1 MRYYSNMEDQE
12 SNAANLNIKRLE
24 EREKKNFERKIV
36 ELSKTNRQLSTEVE
50 MWRRKCNVVQE
61 KYQNMRSLLS
71 KDKSIG
77 RPR

>member
-1 MRYYSNMEDQE
+1 
-12 SNAANLNIKRLE
+12 
-24 EREKKNFERKIV
+24 
-36 ELSKTNRQLSTEVE
+36 

-77 RPR
+77 RPREEEGFPVKKGNANRSNVMLEEIN